1 MWTRSRPQSSGRSSS
16 SLGLEQRAEPRHW
29 ASPLVSSSDLG
40 SVRPMNAA
48 LCTTPNQLRGRNG
61 DRHAFKRKGEAWRPT
76 VGWTAGRIEEPISAR
91 AVIAFDLGEDFVE
104 RVLATAVR
112 GSVVYAAVRSVD
124 SSDVFGL
131 VVLTERESD
140 FLYTKA
146 VAEDMGPAEEG
157 CPARILD
164 LLTEPCNER
173 AREWRRRCR
182 VRLARQAV
190 GTRARV

>member
-1 MWTRSRPQSSGRSSS
+1 
-16 SLGLEQRAEPRHW
+16 
-29 ASPLVSSSDLG
+29 
-40 SVRPMNAA
+40 
-48 LCTTPNQLRGRNG
+48 
-61 DRHAFKRKGEAWRPT
+61 

-91 AVIAFDLGEDFVE
+91 DVIAFDLGEDFVE

-112 GSVVYAAVRSVD
+112 GGVVYAAVRSVD
-124 SSDVFGL
+124 SSEVFGL

-140 FLYTKA
+140 VLYTKA

-182 VRLARQAV
+182 VRLARPAV
-190 GTRARV
+190 GTRTKV

>member
-1 MWTRSRPQSSGRSSS
+1 M
-16 SLGLEQRAEPRHW
+16 
-29 ASPLVSSSDLG
+29 
-40 SVRPMNAA
+40 
-48 LCTTPNQLRGRNG
+48 
-61 DRHAFKRKGEAWRPT
+61 
-76 VGWTAGRIEEPISAR
+76 GWTAGRIEEPFSAL
-91 AVIAFDLGEDFVE
+91 AVIAFDLGEDFAK

-112 GSVVYAAVRSVD
+112 GSIVYAAVRSVD

-131 VVLTERESD
+131 VLLTKRESGV
-140 FLYTKA
+140 LYTKS

-190 GTRARV
+190 GARTKV